1 MLPLLL
7 LTNLLFNGS
16 LEDLNGDGRPDGW
29 EAAFPE
35 VRMMVGV
42 KGEAVECQLDTG
54 RYWRLLRSRPFPVRV
69 GQKFVVSIWLKGEK
83 VKGVHVKFHL
93 FDAEGRRIYPYG
105 LLSSPLSVEGW
116 ALSAGWGAF
125 HRALPRV
132 TKSGSWDWERWEG
145 IFEVEDG
152 RAKFARLKVWAE
164 RKGGRFWADEA
175 RVEEFKEPTERAP
188 HFPG

>member
-35 VRMMVGV
+35 VRMVVGV

-69 GQKFVVSIWLKGEK
+69 GQKFVVSIWLKGRRSRECMSSFISSMPRGGGFTLTASSPRPSPSRGGLSRRA
-83 VKGVHVKFHL
+83 GVRSTGRSPEWLLGLGAVGGDFRGRGREGQIRQ
-93 FDAEGRRIYPYG
+93 AQSVGREEGR
-105 LLSSPLSVEGW
+105 
-116 ALSAGWGAF
+116 
-125 HRALPRV
+125 
-132 TKSGSWDWERWEG
+132 
-145 IFEVEDG
+145 EV
-152 RAKFARLKVWAE
+152 L
-164 RKGGRFWADEA
+164 GGRGEGGG
-175 RVEEFKEPTERAP
+175 V
-188 HFPG
+188 